1 MVVAVSRPR
10 RHPNPRGNHALPN
23 CPFPVDEETGESRQD
38 EVAAL
43 RAENEQLRQ
52 AIRSRALI
60 EQAKGALNLR
70 YGLDDMAAFAVL
82 RRWSQDS
89 NVKLHTV
96 AETLV
101 NQVCRNGSIA
111 GADHALAQRLH
122 EQLHRSVPHG

>member
-1 MVVAVSRPR
+1 MVVSRPR
-10 RHPNPRGNHALPN
+10 RQPSSRGDPALPN

-43 RAENEQLRQ
+43 RAENEQLRR

-60 EQAKGALNLR
+60 EQAKGALILR
-70 YGLDDMAAFAVL
+70 YGLDDAAAFAVL

-101 NQVCRNGSIA
+101 NQVCRHGSMA
-111 GADHALAQRLH
+111 GAEHALAQRLH
-122 EQLHRSVPHG
+122 EQLQGVP